1 MSSAEISE
9 PKMHKLLPP
18 WTPLSELAALPQTN
32 LARLG
37 ETRGERKGRERK
49 GERRKGK
56 LGERKTEGKKW
67 DPTKFGETLTLLLAG
82 IMF

>member
-1 MSSAEISE
+1 MALSDFRKSLSSAEISE

-18 WTPLSELAALPQTN
+18 WTPLRELAALPQTN

-56 LGERKTEGKKW
+56 LGERKRKGRNGTRPSLGKH
-67 DPTKFGETLTLLLAG
+67 
-82 IMF
+82 